1 MFVDAS
7 AIIAILAREP
17 EADEFSDVLEKADQ
31 PITSPIAVFE
41 ATLGLHR
48 IRTGSVEQAS
58 RDVNDFLSVAG
69 IECIDIAPADGA
81 AAIAAFS
88 KYGKGRDHTARPN
101 MGDCFAY
108 AVAKNR
114 SVALLFKGDDLSK
127 TDIKRAA
134 RAKR

>member
-7 AIIAILAREP
+7 AMIAILGREP
-17 EADEFSDVLEKADQ
+17 EADEFSDVLEKAERR
-31 PITSPIAVFE
+31 ITSPIAVFE
-41 ATLGLHR
+41 ATLGIHR
-48 IRTGSVEQAS
+48 IRTGSVEQAA
-58 RDVNDFLSVAG
+58 RDVNDFLSIAG
-69 IECIDIAPADGA
+69 IECIDIASADGA

-88 KYGKGRDHTARPN
+88 KYGKGRDHPARLN

-114 SVALLFKGDDLSK
+114 GVALLFKGDDFTR

-134 RAKR
+134 REKR

>member
-17 EADEFSDVLEKADQ
+17 EADEFSDILEKADRR
-31 PITSPIAVFE
+31 ITSPIAVFE
-41 ATLGLHR
+41 ATLGLLR
-48 IRTGSVEQAS
+48 IRTTGVEQAA
-58 RDVNDFLSVAG
+58 RDVNDFLAIAG
-69 IECIDIAPADGA
+69 IECTDIASGDGA

-88 KYGKGRDHTARPN
+88 KYGTGRDHPARLN

-114 SVALLFKGDDLSK
+114 GMSLLFKGDDFAR
-127 TDIKRAA
+127 TDIRRAA
-134 RAKR
+134 RVKR